1 MCCRLQKL
9 LFLYLLNLQHTLIKI
24 PFFVARN
31 QPHHTIYHESD
42 PIACS
47 LADFSV
53 HWRHIYACTVS
64 ICTTSK
70 ISAWRQGNTVTNC
83 NNSRPMEPC
92 GFMILDVTL
101 RFVFVFFWFTRTEA
115 DNWDMDFKNRML
127 RPFIW
132 CVQRDYTLFMPY
144 GVNLFFKRH
153 GAILKN
159 AALR

>member
-1 MCCRLQKL
+1 MLPASKTTFLILTQFATHSYQDTFFRGQKS
-9 LFLYLLNLQHTLIKI
+9 TT
-24 PFFVARN
+24 
-31 QPHHTIYHESD
+31 PHHISWIGSNCMLSCGFFRT
-42 PIACS
+42 
-47 LADFSV
+47 LAAYLRLYGFNL
-53 HWRHIYACTVS
+53 I
-64 ICTTSK
+64 TSK